1 MLKIPTRRFAPVLAV
16 AFAAGLAGA
25 STASADFSLARCTG
39 EPIIAR
45 GASFQNAAFTGW
57 QTAFA
62 NATAPGCGATAPLVT
77 LQASGSGAGRQA
89 LGVKG
94 GVNAFQDR
102 DVSIRFA
109 ASDEPL
115 TATDRAQIEK
125 GPIDANG
132 VDVTAA
138 DDNPVHLIPVAI
150 GSAAVMVHLPNDCDY
165 TGAANKPLDGNRP
178 AIDNATLEAAFAG
191 ATSADTWGE
200 LIPGVD
206 ATCAAKPV
214 VRVVRQ
220 DSSGTTFAFKQ
231 LLARINPAR
240 GWAALGNTAWPNL
253 ATNPVYRSKTSGGGS
268 LVTALSTGALATT
281 QRDNGSGLVD
291 TAIDYAATGGIGY
304 VDLATARTGAGG
316 SFLWADAAT
325 DKTFWLPLQRGTAAD
340 PKAGTTYDDP
350 QANANGYKLSVSNA
364 AGGPR
369 GASCN
374 VVNPRNVPTTPA
386 DPTLGSWATV
396 DATATGLGY
405 AACTLTYQ
413 IAFDDN
419 AVVYCNSASEERKAR
434 TLKDYLTLVTDTAGQ
449 NVLAGQDYA
458 ALPAD
463 VATIARNG
471 VAAIGWKKNGSS
483 GRPCQPVQENPGG
496 DDDQDPEA
504 TPTPTAT
511 PIPGVP
517 TPTPVAPP
525 APTAPSNQ
533 FTVSSARVSGTTI
546 KLSLQL
552 PGVGN
557 LAITSSAKPKKG
569 AAVKL
574 ANKTA
579 AVTKAGAQ
587 SVSLTLSAKAKTAL
601 RKNKSLKFSLKIT
614 YTPTGG
620 SANTVTK
627 TVTVKQPKAKSKK

>member
-1 MLKIPTRRFAPVLAV
+1 MLKNPTRRFAPVLAV
-16 AFAAGLAGA
+16 VFAAGLAGA
-25 STASADFSLARCTG
+25 STASADFSIARCTG

-115 TATDRAQIEK
+115 TATDRQQIEK

-132 VDVTAA
+132 VDVTTA

-150 GSAAVMVHLPNDCDY
+150 GSAAVLVHLPNGCDY
-165 TGAANKPLDGNRP
+165 TGATNKPLDGNRP

-191 ATSADTWGE
+191 AASADTWGE
-200 LIPGVD
+200 LISGLD

-240 GWAALGNTAWPNL
+240 GWAALGNTAWPNV
-253 ATNPVYRSKTSGGGS
+253 AANPIFRSKSSGGGA
-268 LVTALSTGALATT
+268 LVTAIASGALATT
-281 QRDNGSGLVD
+281 QRDNGAGLVD
-291 TAIDYAATGGIGY
+291 TAINFADTGGIGY

-316 SFLWADAAT
+316 TFLWADATT
-325 DKTFWLPLQRGTAAD
+325 DTTFWLPVQRGTAVD

-350 QANANGYKLSVSNA
+350 QANANGYKLSISNA

-374 VVNPRNVPTTPA
+374 VVTPRNVPLTPA
-386 DPTLGSWATV
+386 DPTLGNWSTV

-413 IAFDDN
+413 VAFDDN

-434 TLKDYLTLVTDTAGQ
+434 TVKDYLTLVTDTAGQ
-449 NVLAGQDYA
+449 NTLPGQDYA
-458 ALPAD
+458 ALPTD

-471 VAAIGWKKNGSS
+471 VAAIGWKKGGSS
-483 GRPCQPVQENPGG
+483 GRPCQPAQENPGT
-496 DDDQDPEA
+496 PEP
-504 TPTPTAT
+504 TPTPT
-511 PIPGVP
+511 P
-517 TPTPVAPP
+517 TPGGNTPPPPPP
-525 APTAPSNQ
+525 AAISNAI
-533 FTVSSARVSGTTI
+533 TVTSARVSGTTI
-546 KLSLQL
+546 RLSLQL
-552 PGVGN
+552 PGAGKVSI
-557 LAITSSAKPKKG
+557 ASSAKPKKG
-569 AAVKL
+569 STVKL
-574 ANKTA
+574 ANKTVA
-579 AVTKAGAQ
+579 ITKAGAQ
-587 SVSLTLSAKAKTAL
+587 AVSLSLSSKAKTAL
-601 RKNKSLKFSLKIT
+601 RKNKSLKFTLKIT
-614 YTPTGG
+614 YTPNGG
-620 SANTVTK
+620 TAKTVTK
-627 TVTVKQPKAKSKK
+627 TVTVKQPKAKKK

>member
-1 MLKIPTRRFAPVLAV
+1 MLKNPTRRFAPVLAAV
-16 AFAAGLAGA
+16 FAAGLAGA
-25 STASADFSLARCTG
+25 STASADFSIARCTG

-45 GASFQNAAFTGW
+45 GASFQTAAFTGW
-57 QTAFA
+57 QTAFS

-115 TATDRAQIEK
+115 TEQDRLQIQK

-132 VDVTAA
+132 VDVTTA

-150 GSAAVMVHLPNDCDY
+150 GSVSVMVHLPNDCDY

-200 LIPGVD
+200 LVPGVD

-240 GWAALGNTAWPNL
+240 GWAALPNQAWPNL
-253 ATNPVYRSKTSGGGS
+253 ATNPVYRSKSSGGGA
-268 LVTALSTGALATT
+268 LVTALANGAVATT
-281 QRDNGSGLVD
+281 QRDNGGGLVD
-291 TAIDYAATGGIGY
+291 SAIDFAAVGGIGY
-304 VDLATARTGAGG
+304 VDLATSRTGAGG
-316 SFLWADAAT
+316 TFLWADAAT
-325 DKTFWLPLQRGTAAD
+325 DKTFWVPLQRGTAAD

-374 VVNPRNVPTTPA
+374 VVTPRNIPTTPA
-386 DPTLGSWATV
+386 DPTLGNWGPV

-405 AACTLTYQ
+405 AGCTLTYQ

-419 AVVYCNSASEERKAR
+419 SVVYCNSASEERKAR
-434 TLKDYLTLVTDTAGQ
+434 TVKDYLTLVTDTAGQ
-449 NVLAGQDYA
+449 NTLAGQDYA

-483 GRPCQPVQENPGG
+483 GRPCQPVQENPGDKDP
-496 DDDQDPEA
+496 DDDP
-504 TPTPTAT
+504 TPTPT
-511 PIPGVP
+511 P
-517 TPTPVAPP
+517 TPGGGNTPPPPP
-525 APTAPSNQ
+525 AAISNA
-533 FTVSSARVSGTTI
+533 FTIASARVSGTTI

-552 PGVGN
+552 PGAGN
-557 LAITSSAKPKKG
+557 VVVAATSAKPKKG
-569 AAVKL
+569 SAVKL
-574 ANKTA
+574 ANKTTA
-579 AVTKAGAQ
+579 ITKAGAQ
-587 SVSLTLSAKAKTAL
+587 AISLSLSSKAKTAL

-620 SANTVTK
+620 TAKTLTK
-627 TVTVKQPKAKSKK
+627 TVTVKQPKSKK

>member
-1 MLKIPTRRFAPVLAV
+1 MLKTPTRRFAPVLAAV
-16 AFAAGLAGA
+16 FAAGLAGA
-25 STASADFSLARCTG
+25 STASADFSIARCTG

-62 NATAPGCGATAPLVT
+62 SATAPGCGATAPLVT

-115 TATDRAQIEK
+115 TATDRQQIEK

-150 GSAAVMVHLPNDCDY
+150 GAAAVLVHLPDGCDY
-165 TGAANKPLDGNRP
+165 TAAANKPLDGNRP
-178 AIDNATLEAAFAG
+178 AIDNTTLEAAFAG
-191 ATSADTWGE
+191 AATADTWGE

-231 LLARINPAR
+231 LLARINPTR

-253 ATNPVYRSKTSGGGS
+253 AANPVYRSKSSGGGA
-268 LVTALSTGALATT
+268 LVTALATGLVATT

-291 TAIDYAATGGIGY
+291 TAINYAETGGIGY

-316 SFLWADAAT
+316 TFLWADAAT

-374 VVNPRNVPTTPA
+374 VVTPRNIPATPA
-386 DPTLGSWATV
+386 DPTLGNWATV

-434 TLKDYLTLVTDTAGQ
+434 TLKDYLTLITDTAGQ
-449 NVLAGQDYA
+449 NTLPGTDYA

-483 GRPCQPVQENPGG
+483 GRPCQPVQNPG
-496 DDDQDPEA
+496 DQDPGDQDP
-504 TPTPTAT
+504 TPTPT
-511 PIPGVP
+511 PIPG
-517 TPTPVAPP
+517 TPTPVPPPP
-525 APTAPSNQ
+525 AAISNA
-533 FTVSSARVSGTTI
+533 FTITSARVSGTTI

-552 PGVGN
+552 PGAGN
-557 LAITSSAKPKKG
+557 VLVTSSAKPKKG

-574 ANKTA
+574 ANKTV
-579 AVTKAGAQ
+579 AVTKAGTQA
-587 SVSLTLSAKAKTAL
+587 VSLSLSAKAKTAL
-601 RKNKSLKFSLKIT
+601 RKSKSLKFSLKIT

-620 SANTVTK
+620 TAKTLAK
-627 TVTVKQPKAKSKK
+627 TVTVKQPKTSKK